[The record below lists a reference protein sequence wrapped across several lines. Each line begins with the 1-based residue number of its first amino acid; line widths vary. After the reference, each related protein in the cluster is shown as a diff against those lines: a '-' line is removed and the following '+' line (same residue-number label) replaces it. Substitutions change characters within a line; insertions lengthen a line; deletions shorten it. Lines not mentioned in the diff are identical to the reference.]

1 MIRNALSESLK
12 EAMRSK
18 DKVAISTLRLVLAAL
33 KDRDIAARVDSE
45 STDLGDGEILSM
57 LETMVKQRRE
67 SIKMYDKGGRPELAE
82 QERAEI
88 AIIEQFLPKQL
99 DDEEIESAVV
109 AAIAEVEADSLK
121 QMGKVM
127 ARLRETY
134 AGQMDFGK
142 AGAIAKQQ
150 QFLSSLIVDH
160 DCEHAIDM
168 VDEVDA
174 PLQIGIEDDFSV
186 SVRTEL
192 MPKGFKLRFQYVKSI
207 DFAVKHKPH
216 VVTH

>member
-33 KDRDIAARVDSE
+33 KDRDIAARSESE
-45 STDLGDGEILSM
+45 STDIGDAEILSM

-88 AIIEQFLPKQL
+88 EIIERFLPKQL
-99 DDEEIESAVV
+99 DDGEIETAVV
-109 AAIAEVEADSLK
+109 AAIAEEGADSLK

-127 ARLRETY
+127 ARLRQNY

-142 AGAIAKQQ
+142 AGAIAKQR
-150 QFLSSLIVDH
+150 L
-160 DCEHAIDM
+160 
-168 VDEVDA
+168 
-174 PLQIGIEDDFSV
+174 G
-186 SVRTEL
+186 
-192 MPKGFKLRFQYVKSI
+192 
-207 DFAVKHKPH
+207 
-216 VVTH
+216 